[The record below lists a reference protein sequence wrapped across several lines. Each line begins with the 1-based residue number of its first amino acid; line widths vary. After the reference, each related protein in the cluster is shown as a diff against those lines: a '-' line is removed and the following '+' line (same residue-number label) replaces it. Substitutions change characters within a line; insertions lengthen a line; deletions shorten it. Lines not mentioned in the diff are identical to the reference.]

1 MQQQQQEDVGYA
13 IRIGLLAVVA
23 FMSWP
28 VWLAV
33 VAGERKFTWTV
44 GASAAVPLLLTLMV
58 PAIAFHLGARIHHWL
73 ERVEHALRIDSF
85 LHDHT
90 HRHA

>member
-1 MQQQQQEDVGYA
+1 MDRSDDSGFA
-13 IRIGLLAVVA
+13 IRIGLLAVVG

-33 VAGERKFTWTV
+33 VSGMHAFTWTV
-44 GASAAVPLLLTLMV
+44 AASALVPLLLTLL
-58 PAIAFHLGARIHHWL
+58 PAAFAVHAGARLHHRVTAL
-73 ERVEHALRIDSF
+73 EHRLHIDSF
-85 LHDHT
+85 LDSHL

>member
-1 MQQQQQEDVGYA
+1 MQQPHDDPGYA
-13 IRIGLLAVVA
+13 IRIGLLAVIA

-33 VAGERKFTWTV
+33 VAGERTFNSAVLW
-44 GASAAVPLLLTLMV
+44 SAAVPLLLTLMV
-58 PAIAFHLGARIHHWL
+58 PAVAFHLGAHIHHGFT
-73 ERVEHALRIDSF
+73 RAEHALHIDSF
-85 LHDHT
+85 LHDHL

>member
-1 MQQQQQEDVGYA
+1 MQQQQEDIGYA

-28 VWLAV
+28 VWLAI
-33 VAGERKFTWTV
+33 VAGERRFTWAV

-58 PAIAFHLGARIHHWL
+58 PAVALHLGARIHHAL
-73 ERVEHALRIDSF
+73 ERAEHALHIDSF
-85 LHDHT
+85 LHDHL
-90 HRHA
+90 HPHG

>member
-1 MQQQQQEDVGYA
+1 MQQQHEDLGYA
-13 IRIGLLAVVA
+13 TRIGILAVFA

-28 VWLAV
+28 VWLAI
-33 VAGERKFTWTV
+33 VAGERTFTWTV

-58 PAIAFHLGARIHHWL
+58 PAIAFHLGARIHHAL
-73 ERVEHALRIDSF
+73 ARAEHTLRIDSF
-85 LHDHT
+85 LHDHM